1 MCSGLS
7 GRVLEIGFGS
17 GLNVS
22 AYPDAG
28 HRPSSAVEPSDL
40 GWELSA
46 ERRSGSAVPVERVGL
61 DGQRLAAA
69 DATYD
74 AVLSTF
80 TLCTIP
86 DVATALAEVR
96 RVLRPGG
103 ALHVLEH
110 GLAPDPRV
118 AAWQRRLNRLQGRIA
133 GGCHLTR
140 DAPGARRG
148 GRVHRRAARP
158 GLPARARA
166 SGGRGP
172 SAHWPPR
179 CARDRGDDRTDQSA
193 RAMAAAQALGLAHDV
208 TRHGPVTLAARR
220 RPLRAAS
227 SRTSWSRRWWSGVS
241 ED

>member
-1 MCSGLS
+1 MLGKVGWWSQRVVPRLADRSLSSRPIMELRREVCSGLS

-22 AYPDAG
+22 AYPAQVI
-28 HRPSSAVEPSDL
+28 SVSAVEPSDL

-46 ERRSGSAVPVERVGL
+46 GRRSNATVPVERVGL

-86 DVATALAEVR
+86 DVETALSEVR

-110 GLAPDPRV
+110 GLAPDPKV
-118 AAWQRRLNRLQGRIA
+118 AAWQHRLNGLQGRIA
-133 GGCHLTR
+133 AGCHLTR
-140 DAPGARRG
+140 DAPRLVEKAGFSLDRLDQAYL
-148 GRVHRRAARP
+148 P
-158 GLPARARA
+158 GPGVAKPWTFV
-166 SGGRGP
+166 S
-172 SAHWPPR
+172 
-179 CARDRGDDRTDQSA
+179 
-193 RAMAAAQALGLAHDV
+193 LATAV
-208 TRHGPVTLAARR
+208 
-220 RPLRAAS
+220 
-227 SRTSWSRRWWSGVS
+227 
-241 ED
+241 

>member
-1 MCSGLS
+1 MADRSLSSRPIMELRRDVCGGLS

-22 AYPDAG
+22 AYPAQVI
-28 HRPSSAVEPSDL
+28 SVSAVEPSDL

-46 ERRSGSAVPVERVGL
+46 ERRSGSSVPVERVGL

-86 DVATALAEVR
+86 DVETALAEVR

-118 AAWQRRLNRLQGRIA
+118 VAWQHRLDGFQGRLA
-133 GGCHLTR
+133 AGCHLIR
-140 DAPGARRG
+140 DVPALVEEAGFTVERLDQAYLPG
-148 GRVHRRAARP
+148 P
-158 GLPARARA
+158 GLAKPWTFV
-166 SGGRGP
+166 S
-172 SAHWPPR
+172 
-179 CARDRGDDRTDQSA
+179 
-193 RAMAAAQALGLAHDV
+193 LATAV
-208 TRHGPVTLAARR
+208 
-220 RPLRAAS
+220 RP
-227 SRTSWSRRWWSGVS
+227 
-241 ED
+241 